1 MFRKYKT
8 RIGFK
13 KEIGDLKTM
22 LNKIIY
28 SYSRGGGEREMERVR
43 DGERKRW
50 REKEMERERD
60 IKK

>member
-28 SYSRGGGEREMERVR
+28 SYSRGGGER
-43 DGERKRW
+43 DGEGKRW

-60 IKK
+60 GEGKRH